1 MHRKV
6 REHGSMGLQWPSP
19 ISKVAWAMTAQAHDL
34 LTRDHKSLGSTFPPF
49 DGAHNRYIIER
60 TIWAS
65 KVDAVLVQSGKASL
79 CLRGVCIIAFRRGH
93 RIDRE
98 PLVLSLSEPHPLGS
112 PPGARTRP
120 FHSTFHHGFPLRPPY
135 LATTLPAPPGHRPRT
150 LSRAAPI
157 LAPPRPAVLLQ
168 PCQRSPSTR
177 GVFLRLRVLL
187 QSTGAGPRR

>member
-1 MHRKV
+1 
-6 REHGSMGLQWPSP
+6 
-19 ISKVAWAMTAQAHDL
+19 MTAQAHDL
-34 LTRDHKSLGSTFPPF
+34 LTRDHKSLGPTFPPF
-49 DGAHNRYIIER
+49 DGAHKRYIIER

-79 CLRGVCIIAFRRGH
+79 CLRGVCISNCFSSRPSHRSRATSSLAFRTPSTR
-93 RIDRE
+93 
-98 PLVLSLSEPHPLGS
+98 LA
-112 PPGARTRP
+112 ARTRP

-168 PCQRSPSTR
+168 PCQRPPSTR